1 MTVHLSGY
9 PHQGGHEAS
18 SDCGRFARLEHRDLL
33 WPSQGATLV
42 GETRAFLLPK
52 LYSRLPSNPRD
63 PSPRPMSQAMHRVP
77 CPRYRFDARTP
88 RLGLIGANLDRQ
100 VSSTAARCT
109 APPAIP
115 TPAHRRCRIRAPS
128 TARRHHGRA
137 SATMCAAS
145 VPPTRPRQVGGNCC
159 RPRSP
164 QSSARAS
171 VAITGPPR
179 LLRRLTDGISA
190 K

>member
-33 WPSQGATLV
+33 WPSQGPTLV

-52 LYSRLPSNPRD
+52 WYSRLPSNPRD
-63 PSPRPMSQAMHRVP
+63 PSSRPMSQAMHRVP

-88 RLGLIGANLDRQ
+88 RLGLIGAHLDRQ
-100 VSSTAARCT
+100 VSSTAARCP
-109 APPAIP
+109 APLAIP

-145 VPPTRPRQVGGNCC
+145 VPPTRPRQVGGNCR

-179 LLRRLTDGISA
+179 LLRRLADGISA